1 MNILRY
7 IILIKCFGGAVSV
20 CAQTVIS
27 NKSIP
32 QVFDTLEVQT
42 DKLPDRVKYAGTGQG
57 IFWDFNAFTAPYVYQ
72 LPVNSA
78 RVGKYGNLFE
88 AANGVIK
95 HQDGYEMYTLHQ
107 PNQFSIVGYGDY
119 DFMNLGLKKPSYFD
133 NPYPVKRAPLEY
145 QDHQNG
151 THNLF
156 MPIDNSEIPNEI
168 LRALPYTPD
177 SARYVMEITRQASIT
192 AEGRI
197 DLHVDQYNVLK
208 ESIQETRR
216 KKLEIK
222 SESIPWQD
230 VSELFAGSN
239 IFVKDSLRK
248 EVFWS
253 NKTKV
258 PVAELYIDPV
268 TSEIELVNFTSHP
281 FLANNIKLN
290 SLKQDIFAYPN
301 PTLGK
306 IRFNLINLPSAFYEI
321 QIINLLGVQVWTERY
336 YVNQSKT
343 IKLDFSY
350 LRKGTYFYRL
360 QNEQGKTIS
369 TKRLIILKP

>member
-1 MNILRY
+1 MKITLH
-7 IILIKCFGGAVSV
+7 IWLFLFGFGYMSV

-32 QVFDTLEVQT
+32 QVFDTLEIQT
-42 DKLPDRVKYAGTGQG
+42 DKLPDRVKYEELGQG

-72 LPVNSA
+72 LPIKPATQGRYPGFFDNA
-78 RVGKYGNLFE
+78 D
-88 AANGVIK
+88 GVILT
-95 HQDGYEMYTLHQ
+95 QDGYEMYTLHSS
-107 PNQFSIVGYGDY
+107 NEFSITGHGDY
-119 DFMNLGLKKPSYFD
+119 DFMNLGLKKPSYYD
-133 NPYPVKRAPLEY
+133 NPYPIKKAPLEY

-151 THNLF
+151 IHNLY
-156 MPIDNSEIPNEI
+156 MPISNSDIPAEI
-168 LRALPYTPD
+168 LKALPYTPD
-177 SARYVMEITRQASIT
+177 SARYVLEINRRASVT
-192 AEGRI
+192 AEGKI
-197 DLHVDQYNVLK
+197 DLHVDQYNVIK
-208 ESIQETRR
+208 ESIRETRR

-230 VSELFAGSN
+230 VSELFSGSN
-239 IFVKDSLRK
+239 IFVKDSIRK
-248 EVFWS
+248 EIFWS

-258 PVAELYIDPV
+258 PVAELFIDPV
-268 TSEIELVNFTSHP
+268 TNDIEQVNFTSHP

-306 IRFNLINLPSAFYEI
+306 IRFNLINLPSAFYEV
-321 QIINLLGVQVWTERY
+321 QIINLLGVKVWAERY

-343 IKLDFSY
+343 LKLDFSY